1 MGPERTSLF
10 WEINICVSPGSLPV
24 VCRWERYMLMLPLR
38 VVCRRGVWLC
48 ARRTNNR
55 VAPRAFRNT
64 LSTIALSLSL

>member
-1 MGPERTSLF
+1 
-10 WEINICVSPGSLPV
+10 
-24 VCRWERYMLMLPLR
+24 MLMLPLR

-48 ARRTNNR
+48 ARQTNNR